1 MMDAVKTMWGERSP
15 REQRMLGVMFALL
28 AVVVLW
34 LGVLYPLAAAQ
45 RSARE
50 ALIEATDRNAAMRA
64 KVKLLK
70 TLPRGAAA
78 VGGSATVGIDQLVS
92 QSAGEAGLTLER
104 AEAQGGARIEIAMAS
119 VRPVALFSWLAA
131 LEAQGVRVETMS
143 ARPSPTAGSV
153 SVQAVLVR
161 GAGQ

>member
-1 MMDAVKTMWGERSP
+1 MMERWKTMWGERSP
-15 REQRMLGVMFALL
+15 REQWMLGVMFALL

-34 LGVLYPLAAAQ
+34 LGIVRPLEMAQ
-45 RSARE
+45 RSAHA
-50 ALIEATDRNAAMRA
+50 ALGAATDRHASIRG

-70 TLPRGAAA
+70 SLPRA
-78 VGGSATVGIDQLVS
+78 VAPASSGTPLDQFVG

-104 AEAQGGARIEIAMAS
+104 AQAQGADRMVIAIAA
-119 VRPVALFSWLAA
+119 VRPVALLTWLAG

-143 ARPSPTAGSV
+143 ARPSPTAGSI

-161 GAGQ
+161 GTAQ

>member
-1 MMDAVKTMWGERSP
+1 MWGERSP
-15 REQRMLGVMFALL
+15 REQWMLGVMFALL

-34 LGVLYPLAAAQ
+34 LGIVRPLGAAQ
-45 RSARE
+45 RSAHE
-50 ALIEATDRNAAMRA
+50 ALGAATDRNAAIRA
-64 KVKLLK
+64 KVKLMK
-70 TLPRGAAA
+70 SLPRGPAATSRGA
-78 VGGSATVGIDQLVS
+78 PLDQFVG

-104 AEAQGGARIEIAMAS
+104 AQGQGADRMDIAIAA
-119 VRPVALFSWLAA
+119 VRPIALMTWLAG

-161 GAGQ
+161 GAAQ